1 MVTFT
6 DFNTVPLTKMDNEKP
21 VYKLE
26 NNVTQ
31 PIANRVMKRVFD
43 IVIAAFVTSAVLV
56 WLVPILGFLIRLSSP
71 GPIIFLQTRT
81 GRNGKPFLCFKFR
94 TMKYEKG
101 ATFSQAKLKDSRVTK
116 IGEFLR
122 RTNLDEMP
130 QFINVLLGDMSLVGP
145 RPHPL
150 LLDEQYWNKIDGYAH
165 RYHVRPGITGLAQV
179 RGARGETSKE
189 HQMQHRVRY
198 DQLYIRRQSPWL
210 DVKICWWTI
219 KSMITGQTKGW

>member
-6 DFNTVPLTKMDNEKP
+6 DFNPVPITQQGSGKP
-21 VYKLE
+21 VFE
-26 NNVTQ
+26 VSNNVTQ
-31 PIANRVMKRVFD
+31 PITNRVMKRIFD
-43 IVIAAFVTSAVLV
+43 VLV
-56 WLVPILGFLIRLSSP
+56 ASFITVAILIWLIPLLGFLIRMSSP
-71 GPIIFLQTRT
+71 GPIIFMQTRT

-101 ATFSQAKLKDSRVTK
+101 AVFSQAKLKDSRVTK

-130 QFINVLLGDMSLVGP
+130 QFVNVLLGDMSLVGP

-150 LLDEQYWNKIDGYAH
+150 LLDEQYWNEIDGYSH
-165 RYHVRPGITGLAQV
+165 RYYVRPGITGLAQV
-179 RGARGETSKE
+179 RGARGETSKA

-210 DVKICWWTI
+210 DIKICWWTI
-219 KSMITGQTKGW
+219 KSMLTGKTKGW